1 MQAGKLRNTVTI
13 QQQTAGQDEIGQPM
27 TTWTNVATVW
37 ADIRHLSGIET
48 VKAGAQI
55 SAVKASI
62 RIRYRAGINAGMRI
76 LHGST
81 IYNIAAVMPD
91 AAKTAYVDLVC
102 EIVT

>member
-27 TTWTNVATVW
+27 TWADVATLW
-37 ADIRHLSGIET
+37 ADIRHLSGMEAA
-48 VKAGAQI
+48 KAGTVA
-55 SAVKASI
+55 STVKASI
-62 RIRYRAGINAGMRI
+62 RFRYRVGINAGMRV

-91 AAKTAYVDLVC
+91 AAKKAYVDLVC